1 MREVVDYPLR
11 VEASCQVTE
20 EDGGQERDM
29 AREGGKGDEDEG
41 GKDNGGDK
49 VSNETKKRGVDPKAN
64 P

>member
-1 MREVVDYPLR
+1 MRGSGGDHHS

-20 EDGGQERDM
+20 EDGGRERDK
-29 AREGGKGDEDEG
+29 ARERGKGDEDEG

-49 VSNETKKRGVDPKAN
+49 VANETKERGVDPKAN